1 MRNFVGIEDEAKP
14 EREIEN
20 IPITHYD
27 SRKSETPMDLLPK
40 LNRTY
45 PDVYVLR
52 DFVNGETV
60 DTLCDQVTVE
70 QRFVFASTRA
80 KEATEAL
87 LRGLMLKA
95 TPDKFA
101 QAITAV
107 LNVRLVRKL
116 CDKCKEAYA
125 PPAEVLKQLGL
136 PPGKVQALYRP
147 PVPPPP
153 DSEAAKNYKPCDE
166 CMAIGYRGRTAI
178 FELVIVDDRMRQ
190 LLAKQ
195 PKLELL
201 RDASRKAGNRNL
213 QEEGVLL
220 VARGIT
226 SVPELVRVLKL

>member
-1 MRNFVGIEDEAKP
+1 MTRF
-14 EREIEN
+14 
-20 IPITHYD
+20 D
-27 SRKSETPMDLLPK
+27 SRNSETPVDVLPK
-40 LNRTY
+40 LIRTY

-52 DFVNGETV
+52 DLVNGETV
-60 DTLCDQVTVE
+60 DILCDQVTE
-70 QRFVFASTRA
+70 EERFVFASIRA

-87 LRGLMLKA
+87 LRVLMLKG
-95 TPDKFA
+95 TPEKFA
-101 QAITAV
+101 AAVTAV
-107 LNVRLVRKL
+107 INVRLVRKL

-153 DSEAAKNYKPCDE
+153 DSEAAKQYKPCEE
-166 CMAIGYRGRTAI
+166 CLAIGYLGRTAI
-178 FELVIVDDRMRQ
+178 FELATVDERMRQ
-190 LLAKQ
+190 VLVKQ

-226 SVPELVRVLKL
+226 SVPELVRVLKQ